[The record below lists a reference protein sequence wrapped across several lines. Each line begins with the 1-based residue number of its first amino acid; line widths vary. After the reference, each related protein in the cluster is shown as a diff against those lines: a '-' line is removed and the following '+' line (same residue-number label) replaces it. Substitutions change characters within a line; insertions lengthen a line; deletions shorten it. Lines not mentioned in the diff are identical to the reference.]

1 MKKLLMI
8 LLFAVLSVNAQ
19 QVLDKIAAV
28 VDNEI
33 ILKSE
38 VDGQAAYVAAQR
50 RIDITDDLRKQVLN
64 AMIEEK
70 LLYAQAEI
78 DSIIV
83 TEEQVEQQ
91 LEYQLNYIIQ
101 QYGSKEKV
109 EEVYGM
115 GLEAIRRELREDV
128 RKNAMAQM
136 VQSKKFSNIQ
146 ASPREVEEF
155 FLRYRDSLGQVP
167 EKYTIAHIFINPK
180 AGERMKA
187 KARDF
192 ARTLLDSIKAGADFA
207 LLAKRYSEDPGSAAQ
222 GGDLGFV
229 KKGVFFPE
237 FEAAAFALSKNQL
250 SGIVETPVGF
260 HIIQLLDRKGQSIH
274 TRHILVKTKADDKSE
289 LETIEFLSA
298 IRDSIIKKN
307 NTFEYYAKKY
317 SDDKETG
324 PFNGLLGTF
333 EMSQLDQELKET
345 VFKLKEGEISF
356 PKRIQLDD
364 NNYGYHLVY
373 LLKRKPA
380 HTANLTDDYDDLKK
394 LAEYGKKQKLYKN
407 WMEELKS
414 KIYWENRL

>member
-19 QVLDKIAAV
+19 QVLDKIAAI

-91 LEYQLNYIIQ
+91 LEYQLNYIVQ

-333 EMSQLDQELKET
+333 EMSQLDQGLKET

>member
-91 LEYQLNYIIQ
+91 LEYQLNYIVQ

-333 EMSQLDQELKET
+333 EMSQLDQGLKET